1 MEDND
6 DDYFSD
12 DGFESLPPGT
22 LLQLEQNAYRATQ
35 AQQSAPSN
43 PPRSNLPDAQT
54 TFTDHS
60 TRYGTSL
67 KAPAHLHTG
76 LTSEYGTLDIGELD
90 AEVLE
95 NDAEQATTLG
105 AAPAFTGQLANK
117 HPHPLEAEDQQYD
130 DPVAVRNSFL
140 SGAMELEEP
149 DVPQYISE
157 EFNLHM
163 QKVIDIL
170 LVTFAGVW
178 ITDYS
183 TACHGK
189 RTD

>member
-35 AQQSAPSN
+35 VQQSAPSN
-43 PPRSNLPDAQT
+43 PPKSILPNAQP
-54 TFTDHS
+54 TFTDQS

-67 KAPAHLHTG
+67 KPPAHLHTG

-90 AEVLE
+90 AEVLD
-95 NDAEQATTLG
+95 NDAGQTTTLG
-105 AAPAFTGQLANK
+105 PAPAFTGQLANSQIY
-117 HPHPLEAEDQQYD
+117 PFGAEGQQHD
-130 DPVAVRNSFL
+130 DPSVAAQNSFL

-149 DVPQYISE
+149 DVPQHISD

-163 QKVIDIL
+163 QKVFYI
-170 LVTFAGVW
+170 
-178 ITDYS
+178 
-183 TACHGK
+183 ACYIGG
-189 RTD
+189 RLYN